1 MAKNETALD
10 RLERTKLPSNE
21 REFTLEEQ
29 MDSVSTDDFLDG
41 MSDVAKD
48 NLGHLFQEVTTEEE
62 YTEETAT
69 PVVATEQP
77 VVVAPENN
85 MANAAT
91 EVPVVANQPTE
102 TPDGL
107 FNNNSEKPKRSYR
120 KRSED
125 STAANQTQSNPNS
138 VSSNPLL
145 DQLAKDVIDDLREK
159 CYKINRFDD
168 KSMEMIFNYMYNK
181 F

>member
-41 MSDVAKD
+41 MSTAAKD
-48 NLGHLFQEVTTEEE
+48 NLGHLFEEVTVEEDYTSQSEPVVNEQPTE
-62 YTEETAT
+62 A
-69 PVVATEQP
+69 PVVAQMPEMVQVDVEEQP
-77 VVVAPENN
+77 TAQDE
-85 MANAAT
+85 
-91 EVPVVANQPTE
+91 
-102 TPDGL
+102 L
-107 FNNNSEKPKRSYR
+107 FNNNMKPKRKYR
-120 KRSED
+120 KNSED
-125 STAANQTQSNPNS
+125 SAQVSNNSNPVNG
-138 VSSNPLL
+138 SSNPVL
-145 DQLAKDVIDDLREK
+145 DQLAKDVIDDLRSK